1 MAEGANRHHHPY
13 APALEIIDY
22 SGGHPDG
29 NALRGGRVGSEI
41 HQLHRIDE
49 AQYHQIH
56 RRMIRAIQIAVDQ
69 PPIICVKSR
78 HVRHRSPAASV
89 RIAMP
94 STVNLYRSLRVRANL
109 EQNKSSEN
117 NPSYPSSH
125 KFLLV
130 TTAMSPKKAEGVPHP
145 SRVFCER
152 VGNLTSGMK
161 ILPERRSR
169 TLAMESP
176 KASPPS
182 ATKMPETT
190 TRLNQLHAQPWNTTA
205 QNPCKQPC
213 R

>member
-117 NPSYPSSH
+117 DPSYPSSH
-125 KFLLV
+125 RFLLV
-130 TTAMSPKKAEGVPHP
+130 IPASVPKKMPKGCPTLLALRKGGEFDFRDENSSRKEEVELWLWSPRRHP
-145 SRVFCER
+145 RH
-152 VGNLTSGMK
+152 
-161 ILPERRSR
+161 LPRKCQKR
-169 TLAMESP
+169 
-176 KASPPS
+176 
-182 ATKMPETT
+182 
-190 TRLNQLHAQPWNTTA
+190 
-205 QNPCKQPC
+205 
-213 R
+213 